1 MALILSGDTGP
12 SFVQSAALP
21 VGSVLQVVNGSS
33 TTGINTTSSSYVDT
47 NLTATIT
54 PRSVTSK
61 ILVLISQSGISVGTS
76 ASGVNCRILRDST
89 QLIEFA
95 MYYMYSTTG
104 SPVGASANYL
114 DSPATTSAITYKTQY
129 KRGTGSGNIY
139 MNDNNATSTI
149 TLLEISA

>member
-12 SFVQSAALP
+12 SIVQSAAMP
-21 VGSVLQVVNGSS
+21 SGSVLQVVNGST
-33 TTGINTTSSSYVDT
+33 TTGISTTSSTYVDT

-54 PRSVTSK
+54 PRFISSK
-61 ILVLISQSGISVGTS
+61 ILILISQSGISVGTS

-89 QLIEFA
+89 QLIQFA

-104 SPVGASANYL
+104 APVGASANYL

-129 KRGTGSGNIY
+129 QRGTGSGYVY

-149 TLLEISA
+149 TLLEISG